1 MYFGV
6 ELGKQLANSILEE
19 LNTGNLNTHDS
30 STNFLLKEYISQ

>member
-1 MYFGV
+1 M
-6 ELGKQLANSILEE
+6 EE